1 MNLCV
6 IICYV
11 ISRCVY
17 IIYVYMVCFYF
28 CLGGYDY
35 NPLTWVESWAAQ
47 LQNPDKKVSGFGWG
61 GCTPPR
67 QSH

>member
-1 MNLCV
+1 MNPVMEFNLQT
-6 IICYV
+6 
-11 ISRCVY
+11 
-17 IIYVYMVCFYF
+17 CFYF